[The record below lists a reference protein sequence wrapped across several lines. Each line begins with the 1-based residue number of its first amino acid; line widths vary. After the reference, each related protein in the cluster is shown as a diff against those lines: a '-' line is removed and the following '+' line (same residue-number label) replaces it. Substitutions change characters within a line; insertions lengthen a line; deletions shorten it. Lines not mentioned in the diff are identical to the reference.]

1 MASLAPVDLVVLFD
15 EDTPLEL
22 IQALRP
28 DVLVK
33 GADYR
38 IDQVVGADMVQGWG
52 GSVLLVELQAGHS
65 TTGTI
70 RRMTDPA
77 VSGV

>member
-1 MASLAPVDLVVLFD
+1 MASLAPVDMVVLFG
-15 EDTPLEL
+15 EETPFEL

-33 GADYR
+33 GADYS
-38 IDQVVGADMVQGWG
+38 IDQVVGADLVQGWG
-52 GSVLLVELQAGHS
+52 GTVLLVELQAGHS

-77 VSGV
+77 PA